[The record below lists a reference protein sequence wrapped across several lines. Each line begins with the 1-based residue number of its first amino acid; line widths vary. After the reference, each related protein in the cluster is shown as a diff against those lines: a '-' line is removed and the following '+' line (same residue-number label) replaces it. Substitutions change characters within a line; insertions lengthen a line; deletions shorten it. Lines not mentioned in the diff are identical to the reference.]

1 MRLPSHSRLQA
12 VNFLCLVAFPV
23 WCGLARADW
32 PALHGNAQHTG
43 FTSTELRPP
52 FRLAWATEFDGER
65 LGTAMEP
72 IVADGRVFV
81 ATHAG
86 HLYALQAT
94 NGEPIWRFAGDAP
107 FLQSPAIADGVIV
120 AANAGG
126 GLFALDAATGVAR
139 WRTALDS
146 FAASPTIADGRVFIG
161 SRNGRFFGVALA
173 DGAVRWQAELGV
185 PVRQTAA
192 AAEGRVWV
200 TAEDLRVRCFDA
212 ATGRLRWTSP
222 PLAGQSARDYYPVVV
237 AVGGKRY
244 VVVRTNPALNMAQ
257 RIARDRSLLARN
269 AGADDS
275 DWRKLDAWL
284 KSDAAHGTPD
294 LWAREQQVVQGYL
307 HDHPDA
313 RTFFVLD
320 AETDEETPPAPV
332 LWAAGCQG
340 VGTPPALT
348 ADGHLLVFN
357 RSAYGNWNHGVAPLV
372 ALGLLDLAA
381 NRIAPLFHT
390 SGPQPPWNT
399 FWGTA
404 DESQNFVVAGH
415 LALITHQG
423 TLSGF
428 DLESH
433 RLFTIHGERDSYGG
447 FRNPPWARNEWH
459 GPGRG
464 GVAVAGNRLFWL
476 TGSRV
481 LCLAAGESG
490 APAKVKTIAAADV
503 KASAPT
509 ALAASASPAQLQSEL
524 EAGVREF
531 LSQRWAPL
539 LVEPGLAG
547 REFFY
552 ADSGEAF
559 AALAWAY
566 PHLSDSLQAQVR
578 DWLATEWTQHPPF
591 SARSGYD
598 LREGAERPSRNQK
611 NSREGREGGEAIP
624 LHRSL
629 RVLRA
634 TKKSSQNATMLRDST
649 ARREWFAVPDEELSR
664 LGSDRPAHPFGNLY
678 AVRWYAERVGE
689 RTRVLAAWPELK
701 ACFADWQ
708 KSGWRLDGTRGDLY
722 ANRYLASLL
731 AFAELARAAGD
742 AALAQTASIQADAA
756 TAQLVAWW
764 RRAAAQG
771 TLSSFAG
778 AGQLD
783 PFIGGGDALSF
794 KVAPHRHKLA
804 LFRDLT
810 PEVADRVLA
819 QAPEAVDAVWRTFTR
834 LYATWWLVGEE
845 RQVHFGENF
854 VDPPDLALGGF
865 QALAWLRGADA
876 AELARRVDLP
886 FARADLYALMK
897 EALALDASR
906 KTPPVR

>member
-1 MRLPSHSRLQA
+1 MRLPPRSRLRA
-12 VNFLCLVAFPV
+12 VNILPFVVFPV
-23 WCGLARADW
+23 LCCLARADW

-43 FTSTELRPP
+43 FVPAELRAP
-52 FRLAWATEFDGER
+52 FRLAWVVEFDGER

-86 HLYALQAT
+86 NLYALQAT
-94 NGEPIWRFAGDAP
+94 TGEPLWRFAVEMP
-107 FLQSPAIADGVIV
+107 FLQSPAVADGVVV
-120 AANAGG
+120 AASAGG
-126 GLFALDAATGVAR
+126 GLVALDAATGVAR
-139 WRTALDS
+139 WRVALDS

-161 SRNGRFFGVALA
+161 SRNGRFFSVALA
-173 DGAVRWQAELGV
+173 DGAVQWQADLGAA
-185 PVRQTAA
+185 VRQTAA
-192 AAEGRVWV
+192 AADGRVWV
-200 TAEDLRVRCFDA
+200 MAEDLRVRCFDA
-212 ATGRLRWTSP
+212 ASGQLRWITQ

-237 AVGGKRY
+237 TTGGKTY
-244 VVVRTNPALNMAQ
+244 VIVRTNPALNMAQ
-257 RIARDRSLLARN
+257 RIARDRSLLAHN
-269 AGADDS
+269 AGADDR
-275 DWRKLDAWL
+275 DWRKLDAWI
-284 KSDAAHGTPD
+284 KSEAAHGTSD
-294 LWAREQQVVQGYL
+294 LWAREQQTVRGYL
-307 HDHPDA
+307 RDHPDA
-313 RTFFVLD
+313 RTFFAFD
-320 AETDEETPPAPV
+320 AETGEKAPLAPV

-340 VGTPPALT
+340 VGAPPALT
-348 ADGHLLVFN
+348 ANGDLLVFN

-372 ALGLLDLAA
+372 ALGLLGLAA

-404 DESQNFVVAGH
+404 DESQNFVVAGN
-415 LALITHQG
+415 LALIVHQG

-433 RLFTIHGERDSYGG
+433 RLFTIHGERDTFGG

-481 LCLAAGESG
+481 LCLVAGEAG
-490 APAKVKTIAAADV
+490 APAKVKTIAATNV
-503 KASAPT
+503 TVSARAPHPT
-509 ALAASASPAQLQSEL
+509 GVAPARLQSEL

-531 LSQRWAPL
+531 LSRRWAPL
-539 LVEPGLAG
+539 FVEPGLAG
-547 REFFY
+547 REFFF

-566 PHLSDSLQAQVR
+566 PHLGDALQKQVR
-578 DWLATEWTQHPPF
+578 AWLAAEWMQHPPF
-591 SARSGYD
+591 TARCRYD
-598 LREGAERPSRNQK
+598 LREGA
-611 NSREGREGGEAIP
+611 
-624 LHRSL
+624 
-629 RVLRA
+629 
-634 TKKSSQNATMLRDST
+634 
-649 ARREWFAVPDEELSR
+649 RRELFAVPDEELSR

-678 AVRWYAERVGE
+678 AVALYAARVGE
-689 RTRVLAAWPELK
+689 RACVLAAWPELK

-708 KSGWRLDGTRGDLY
+708 KSGWRLDGARGDLY

-742 AALAQTASIQADAA
+742 SALAQTASAQADAA

-771 TLSSFAG
+771 TLKTFKDTS
-778 AGQLD
+778 QLD

-810 PEVADRVLA
+810 PEVAARVRA
-819 QAPEAVDAVWRTFTR
+819 QAPDAVDAVWRMFAR

-865 QALAWLRGADA
+865 QALAWLREAGAE
-876 AELARRVDLP
+876 ELARRVDLP
-886 FARADLYALMK
+886 FGRADLCTLTKKALV
-897 EALALDASR
+897 LDAAR
-906 KTPPVR
+906 DRRDDPLR

>member
-1 MRLPSHSRLQA
+1 MHLPSRSRFHA
-12 VNFLCLVAFPV
+12 VNFLPFVVFAVAC
-23 WCGLARADW
+23 WLARADW
-32 PALHGNAQHTG
+32 PALHGNAQHSG
-43 FTSTELRPP
+43 FVSAELRPP
-52 FRLAWATEFDGER
+52 FRLAWAAEFDGER

-72 IVADGRVFV
+72 IVADGRVFI

-86 HLYALQAT
+86 NLYALQAT
-94 NGEPIWRFAGDAP
+94 NGEPIWRFTSEAP
-107 FLQSPAIADGVIV
+107 FLQSPAIADGVVVV
-120 AANAGG
+120 ASAGG
-126 GLFALDAATGVAR
+126 GLVALDAATGVAR
-139 WRTALDS
+139 WRVALDS

-161 SRNGRFFGVALA
+161 SRNGRFFSVALA
-173 DGAVRWQAELGV
+173 DGAVLWQAELGA

-192 AAEGRVWV
+192 ASDGRVWA
-200 TAEDLRVRCFDA
+200 TAEDLRVRCFVA

-222 PLAGQSARDYYPVVV
+222 PLSGQSARDYYPVVV
-237 AVGGKRY
+237 ATGGKRY
-244 VVVRTNPALNMAQ
+244 LIIRTNPALNMAQ

-275 DWRKLDAWL
+275 DWRKLDAWI

-313 RTFFVLD
+313 RTFFVFD
-320 AETDEETPPAPV
+320 AETGAEAPPAPV

-340 VGTPPALT
+340 VGAPPTLT

-381 NRIAPLFHT
+381 NRIEPLFHT
-390 SGPQPPWNT
+390 SGSQPPWNT

-433 RLFTIHGERDSYGG
+433 RLFTIHGERDTYGG

-464 GVAVAGNRLFWL
+464 GVAVAGDRLFWL

-490 APAKVKTIAAADV
+490 APAKVKTIAATNV
-503 KASAPT
+503 TVSAQVPS
-509 ALAASASPAQLQSEL
+509 AVSASPAQLQSEL

-539 LVEPGLAG
+539 FVEPGLAG
-547 REFFY
+547 REFFF
-552 ADSGEAF
+552 ADSGAAF

-566 PHLSDSLQAQVR
+566 PHLSAARQEQVR
-578 DWLATEWTQHPPF
+578 TWLAAEWTQRPPF
-591 SARSGYD
+591 TERCRYD
-598 LREGAERPSRNQK
+598 LREGA
-611 NSREGREGGEAIP
+611 
-624 LHRSL
+624 
-629 RVLRA
+629 
-634 TKKSSQNATMLRDST
+634 
-649 ARREWFAVPDEELSR
+649 RRERFAVPDEELSR
-664 LGSDRPAHPFGNLY
+664 LGSDRPAHPFGNVY
-678 AVRWYAERVGE
+678 AVRLYAERVGE
-689 RTRVLAAWPELK
+689 RARVLAAWPELK

-708 KSGWRLDGTRGDLY
+708 KSGWRLDGARGDLY

-731 AFAELARAAGD
+731 AFAEVARAAGD
-742 AALAQTASIQADAA
+742 SALAQAASTQADAA

-771 TLSSFAG
+771 TLSSFKDAS
-778 AGQLD
+778 QLD

-810 PEVADRVLA
+810 PEVAVRVRA
-819 QAPEAVDAVWRTFTR
+819 QAPEAVDAVWRTFAR

-865 QALAWLRGADA
+865 EALAWLRGADA
-876 AELARRVDLP
+876 AELVRRVDLP

-906 KTPPVR
+906 MTPPVR

>member
-1 MRLPSHSRLQA
+1 MRLPSRSRFLA
-12 VNFLCLVAFPV
+12 VSILHFVAFPV
-23 WCGLARADW
+23 LCCLAHADW
-32 PALHGNAQHTG
+32 PALHGNAQHSG
-43 FTSTELRPP
+43 FVPAELRPP
-52 FRLAWATEFDGER
+52 FRLAWAVEFDGER

-86 HLYALQAT
+86 NLYALQAT
-94 NGEPIWRFAGDAP
+94 NGEPIWRFVGDAP
-107 FLQSPAIADGVIV
+107 FLQSPAIADGVVV
-120 AANAGG
+120 AASAGG
-126 GLFALDAATGVAR
+126 GLVALDVATGVAR
-139 WRTALDS
+139 WRVALDS
-146 FAASPTIADGRVFIG
+146 FAASPTITDGRVFIG
-161 SRNGRFFGVALA
+161 SRNGRFFSVALA
-173 DGAVRWQAELGV
+173 DGAVQWQADLGAA
-185 PVRQTAA
+185 VRQTAA
-192 AAEGRVWV
+192 AADGRVWV
-200 TAEDLRVRCFDA
+200 TTEDLRVRCFDA
-212 ATGRLRWTSP
+212 VSGRLRWTSR

-237 AVGGKRY
+237 TTGGKTY
-244 VVVRTNPALNMAQ
+244 VIVRTNPALNMAQ

-269 AGADDS
+269 AGADDR
-275 DWRKLDAWL
+275 DWRQLDAWI
-284 KSDAAHGTPD
+284 KSDAAHGTPE
-294 LWAREQQVVQGYL
+294 LWAREQQVVQDYL
-307 HDHPDA
+307 RDHPDA

-320 AETDEETPPAPV
+320 AGTGEEAPLAPV

-340 VGTPPALT
+340 VGAPPALT
-348 ADGHLLVFN
+348 ADGRLLVFN
-357 RSAYGNWNHGVAPLV
+357 RSAYGNWNLGVAPLV

-381 NRIAPLFHT
+381 NRIAPPFHT
-390 SGPQPPWNT
+390 SGAQPPWNT

-404 DESQNFVVAGH
+404 DESQNFVVAGR

-433 RLFTIHGERDSYGG
+433 RLFTIHGERDTYGG

-481 LCLAAGESG
+481 LCLVAGESG
-490 APAKVKTIAAADV
+490 PAAKVKTVAAADV
-503 KASAPT
+503 KVPAQAAP
-509 ALAASASPAQLQSEL
+509 AASASPAQLQSEL

-547 REFFY
+547 REFFF

-566 PHLSDSLQAQVR
+566 PHMSGPLQEQVR
-578 DWLATEWTQHPPF
+578 AWLAAEWTQHPPF
-591 SARSGYD
+591 TERRRYD
-598 LREGAERPSRNQK
+598 LRAG
-611 NSREGREGGEAIP
+611 
-624 LHRSL
+624 
-629 RVLRA
+629 
-634 TKKSSQNATMLRDST
+634 
-649 ARREWFAVPDEELSR
+649 ARRARFAAPDEELNR

-678 AVRWYAERVGE
+678 AVRLYAERVGE
-689 RTRVLAAWPELK
+689 QARVLAAWPELK

-708 KSGWRLDGTRGDLY
+708 KSGWRPDGARGDLY

-731 AFAELARAAGD
+731 AFAQLARAAGD
-742 AALAQTASIQADAA
+742 SALEQTATAQADAA

-771 TLSSFAG
+771 TLRSFKDAS
-778 AGQLD
+778 QLD

-810 PEVADRVLA
+810 LEVATRVRA
-819 QAPEAVDAVWRTFTR
+819 QAPDAVDAVWRMFAR

-865 QALAWLRGADA
+865 QALTWLREAGAE
-876 AELARRVDLP
+876 ELACRVDLP
-886 FARADLYALMK
+886 FGRADLCTLTK
-897 EALALDASR
+897 KVLALDAAR
-906 KTPPVR
+906 DRRDDPLR

>member
-1 MRLPSHSRLQA
+1 M
-12 VNFLCLVAFPV
+12 VLVITGCSV
-23 WCGLARADW
+23 RADW

-43 FTSTELRPP
+43 FVPTELRPP
-52 FRLAWATEFDGER
+52 FRLAWAAEFDGER

-72 IVADGRVFV
+72 IVVEDRVFI

-86 HLYALQAT
+86 NLYALQAT
-94 NGEPIWRFAGDAP
+94 NGEPLWRFAGDAP
-107 FLQSPAIADGVIV
+107 FLQSPAVAEGVVV
-120 AANAGG
+120 AASAGG
-126 GLFALDAATGVAR
+126 GLFALDAATGVMR
-139 WRTALDS
+139 WRAALDS
-146 FAASPTIADGRVFIG
+146 FAASPMIAGGRVFIG
-161 SRNGRFFGVALA
+161 SRNGRFFSVGLA
-173 DGAVRWQAELGV
+173 DGAVQWQAELGA

-192 AAEGRVWV
+192 AADGQVWV

-237 AVGGKRY
+237 TAGGKRY

-294 LWAREQQVVQGYL
+294 LWAREQQVVQSYL
-307 HDHPDA
+307 RAHPDA
-313 RTFFVLD
+313 RTCFVLD
-320 AETDEETPPAPV
+320 AETGEETPLAPV

-340 VGTPPALT
+340 VGAPPALT
-348 ADGHLLVFN
+348 ADGRLLVFN
-357 RSAYGNWNHGVAPLV
+357 RSAYGNWNLGVAPLV
-372 ALGLLDLAA
+372 ALGLLDLGV
-381 NRIAPLFHT
+381 NRLAPLFHAN
-390 SGPQPPWNT
+390 GAQPPWNT

-428 DLESH
+428 DLDSH
-433 RLFTIHGERDSYGG
+433 RLFTIHGERDTYGG

-481 LCLAAGESG
+481 LCLVAGESG
-490 APAKVKTIAAADV
+490 PPAKVKTIAAADV
-503 KASAPT
+503 KASAP
-509 ALAASASPAQLQSEL
+509 AAPAASAPRAQLRSEL
-524 EAGVREF
+524 EASVGEF

-539 LVEPGLAG
+539 FVEPGLAG
-547 REFFY
+547 REFFF

-566 PHLSDSLQAQVR
+566 PHLSGSLQEQVR
-578 DWLATEWTQHPPF
+578 AWLAAEWAQRPPF
-591 SARSGYD
+591 TERCRYD
-598 LREGAERPSRNQK
+598 LREGA
-611 NSREGREGGEAIP
+611 
-624 LHRSL
+624 
-629 RVLRA
+629 
-634 TKKSSQNATMLRDST
+634 
-649 ARREWFAVPDEELSR
+649 RREWFAAPEEELSR
-664 LGSDRPAHPFGNLY
+664 IGSDRPAHPFGNLY
-678 AVRWYAERVGE
+678 AVWLYAERVGE
-689 RTRVLAAWPELK
+689 QTRVRAAWPELK

-708 KSGWRLDGTRGDLY
+708 QSGWRLDGARGDLY

-742 AALAQTASIQADAA
+742 SALAQAASTQADAA

-771 TLSSFAG
+771 TLSNFAG

-810 PEVADRVLA
+810 PEVADRVRA

-834 LYATWWLVGEE
+834 LYATWWLGGEE

-854 VDPPDLALGGF
+854 VDPPDLAASGF

-897 EALALDASR
+897 AALALDASR